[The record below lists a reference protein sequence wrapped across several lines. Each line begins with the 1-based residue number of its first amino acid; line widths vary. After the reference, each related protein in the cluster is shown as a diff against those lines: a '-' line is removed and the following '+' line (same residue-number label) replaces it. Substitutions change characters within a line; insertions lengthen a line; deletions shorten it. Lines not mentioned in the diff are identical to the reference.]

1 MSTWNTP
8 AGLIASPS
16 QGQPFTF
23 TLSAS
28 PTLGGV
34 ITYVL
39 QSNTLLPPGLALN
52 ANTGVISGTPSYVTV
67 NTLSDFTVSATET
80 TSGGTAFTNLASFS
94 INVTNLTWSTPQ
106 GSIGVFAQS
115 FPVNYQ
121 FVTVPSQNTNTV
133 AYTLLN
139 GAFPAGT
146 LVLDSTGLLT
156 GIPAETA
163 RSNTTTFTIRAQEY
177 NGSILVA
184 FKDRTFSMTV
194 DISVPNPEFTTPSGS
209 LFSVYDSIWQYFQL
223 QYIDQNPTSVL
234 VISLA
239 IGSLPPGLELLP
251 TGVIRGYALPPTDS
265 SGNPINQTYT
275 FSLEIRSDTG
285 GSLTAYSITINNQQ
299 LTPGFVGR
307 SPTLLNT
314 QSLSVVIPADDQY
327 GPYYLSSNNLGDFN
341 QNTDFIFKMI
351 GYNFDTSNDTDL
363 TYIINEPQGSNLD
376 ANSSTGWISGL
387 LPTINKNIETYN
399 FTVSV
404 YKTSNPALTSGTF
417 LFTATIIGD
426 INSQVVWVTAENL
439 GTINN
444 GAISDLE
451 ILATNSSQLELNY
464 RIAGN
469 QIQSNLKTIVNA
481 STQFEAFGDM
491 GAYLIGTS
499 DGQTW
504 AQQPSIN
511 SSVSLLYFT
520 SSVYNVA
527 DQVTILVG
535 YNQTDGSII
544 GQIPSSTGVF
554 ISSSSVAETQLNCVL
569 LAGSTYIAVGNNGTI
584 TTTTDPSA
592 WNTIVTTGTTRNLNS
607 ICYTGTMFV
616 AVGDNGTILTSTD
629 TTTWTIRTSGIT
641 TSLRSIIYTGST
653 YIAVG
658 DLNTILV
665 SSDAVTWTVNTNIE
679 QHLVADTNSQTYN
692 FKSICIDSAGYR
704 IMVVG
709 DYGSILISL
718 DDGFSFTLLQNLI
731 TTSTL
736 YQVIYDNVNT
746 NSFYMVG
753 DAGAILQF
761 DNDPLSSSYTF
772 LSSST
777 LTRLPPDLELLNT
790 GEISGRLAFESTESI
805 AASEET
811 RSYVFSVQA
820 YSTEFPEISAIRQ
833 FTLTT
838 YQKYYLPYDNIYIKA
853 LLSMDDRYKINTL
866 IHNGNL
872 IPPEY
877 VYRPDDSYFG
887 VADSVVYQHIF
898 GVPSVAADDFFQT
911 YIDAVQINHYWRNIT
926 LGEIKTAVARNENN
940 EIIYEVV
947 YSQVI
952 DDLVNNQNVSI
963 SKEIIWPRNIDL
975 HLNDW
980 YDSLTTQYVSET
992 YQATVQ
998 PLVKTFIS
1006 STNGLTL
1013 VLNAVDDITVGMNLL
1028 PIVGNTITNNP
1039 NDTPPIVTAVDI
1051 ANQTVTVDVAQTLV
1065 ANQQILF
1072 RIPAYTALTPGIA
1085 RTLYPNSLPNMRQQ
1099 IDDAIGNVND
1109 PQLLPL
1115 WMTSVQSDNTILGF
1129 TPAWVITYCKP
1140 GTSAIIQ
1147 KNIQTQWPYVLNEI
1161 DFELDRFEVDRS
1173 KTFNYEGVT
1182 SGGVPIW
1189 NTLPSAQ
1196 PNVTNNSADKYV
1208 YFPRKTIL
1216 PTQTQ

>member
-1 MSTWNTP
+1 MSTWNT
-8 AGLIASPS
+8 ASGLIASPS

-39 QSNTLLPPGLALN
+39 QSNTSLPAGLTLN
-52 ANTGVISGTPSYVTV
+52 ANTGVISGVSSYVTV
-67 NTLSDFTVSATET
+67 NTLSVFTVSATET
-80 TSGGTAFTNLASFS
+80 TSGGNVFTNPASFS
-94 INVTNLTWSTPQ
+94 INVTNLTWLTPQ
-106 GSIGVFAQS
+106 GSVGVFAES

-121 FVTVPSQNTNTV
+121 FATIPSQSTNTV
-133 AYTLLN
+133 TYALLN
-139 GAFPAGT
+139 GTFPVGT
-146 LVLDSTGLLT
+146 LTLSSTGLLT
-156 GIPAETA
+156 GIPSETA
-163 RSNTTTFTIRAQEY
+163 QSTTSQFTIRAQEY
-177 NGSILVA
+177 NGSTLVA

-194 DISVPNPEFTTPSGS
+194 DIAIPNPEFTTPSGA
-209 LFSVYDSIWQYFQL
+209 LFTAYDSVWQYFQL

-234 VISLA
+234 IISLA
-239 IGSLPPGLELLP
+239 IGILPPGLELLP
-251 TGVIRGYALPPTDS
+251 TGVIRGYARPPTDS
-265 SGNPINQTYT
+265 TGNPINQTYT
-275 FSLEIRSDTG
+275 FSLEISSDTG
-285 GSLTAYSITINNQQ
+285 SSLTAYSITINNQQ
-299 LTPGFVGR
+299 LISGFIGR
-307 SPTLLNT
+307 FPTILNT
-314 QSLSVVIPADDQY
+314 QPLSIMIPSDDPY

-351 GYNFDTSNDTDL
+351 GYNFDTGNDNDL
-363 TYIINEPQGSNLD
+363 TYVINEPQDSNLY
-376 ANSSTGWISGL
+376 ANPDTGWISGL
-387 LPTINKNIETYN
+387 LPTINQTIETFN

-404 YKTSNPALTSGTF
+404 YKTSNPTLTSGTF

-426 INSQVVWVTAENL
+426 INAQVVWITLSNL

-444 GAISDLE
+444 GAISDLQ

-481 STQFEAFGDM
+481 GTQFETFGDV
-491 GAYLIGTS
+491 GAYVTGTS

-504 AQQPSIN
+504 TQQPSIN

-520 SSVYNVA
+520 SAVYNAV

-544 GQIPSSTGVF
+544 GQISDSTGIF
-554 ISSSSVAETQLNCVL
+554 IPSSSVSQTQLNYVL
-569 LAGSTYIAVGNNGTI
+569 LDGTTYIAVGNNGTI

-592 WNTIVTTGTTRNLNS
+592 WNTIASTGTTQNLNS
-607 ICYTGTMFV
+607 ICYDGTMFV
-616 AVGDNGTILTSTD
+616 AVGDNGTILSSVD
-629 TTTWTIRTSGIT
+629 TVIWTPQVSGIT
-641 TSLRSIIYTGST
+641 TSLRSIIYTGTT

-658 DLNTILV
+658 DLNTILT
-665 SSDAVTWTVNTNIE
+665 SSNGVHWTLNTNIE
-679 QHLVADTNSQTYN
+679 QHLVADTNLQTYN
-692 FKSICIDSAGYR
+692 FKSICIDSLNTR

-746 NSFYMVG
+746 NSFYMIG

-761 DNDPLSSSYTF
+761 NNNPLSSSYTF
-772 LSSST
+772 LTSPT
-777 LTRLPPDLELLNT
+777 LTRLPPDLELLST
-790 GEISGRLAFESTESI
+790 GEISGRLAFESTQSI
-805 AASEET
+805 APAEET
-811 RSYVFSVQA
+811 RSYTFSVQA

-853 LLSMDDRYKINTL
+853 LMSMNDRYKINTL
-866 IHNGNL
+866 IYNGNL

-877 VYRPDDSYFG
+877 VYRSNDQYFG
-887 VADSVVYQHIF
+887 VAHGVVYQHIF
-898 GVPSVAADDFFQT
+898 GVPSVAANDFFQT

-926 LGEIKTAVARNENN
+926 LGEIKTAVARDANN
-940 EIIYEVV
+940 NIIYEVV

-952 DDLVNNQNVSI
+952 DDLVNNQGESI

-992 YQATVQ
+992 YQSTVQ
-998 PLVKTFIS
+998 PLVKTYLS
-1006 STNGLTL
+1006 SVDGFTL
-1013 VLNAVDDITVGMNLL
+1013 VLNAVDDITVGMNLT
-1028 PIVGNTITNNP
+1028 PIVGSTITNNID
-1039 NDTPPIVTAVDI
+1039 NTPPIVTAVDI
-1051 ANQTVTVDVAQTLV
+1051 ANQTVTVDVAQTLT
-1065 ANQQILF
+1065 ASEQILF
-1072 RIPAYTALTPGIA
+1072 RLSSYAALTPGIA

-1115 WMTSVQSDNTILGF
+1115 WMTSVQPDNTILGF

-1147 KNIQTQWPYVLNEI
+1147 NNIQTQWPYVLNEI

-1173 KTFNYEGVT
+1173 KTFNYEGTT

-1196 PNVTNNSADKYV
+1196 PNITNNAADKYV

>member
-1 MSTWNTP
+1 MSTWNTSS
-8 AGLIASPS
+8 GLIASPS

-39 QSNTLLPPGLALN
+39 QPNTFLPAGLTLN
-52 ANTGVISGTPSYVTV
+52 ANTGVISGITAYVTV
-67 NTLSDFTVSATET
+67 NTLSVFTVSATET
-80 TSGGTAFTNLASFS
+80 TSGGNVFTNPASFS

-106 GSIGVFAQS
+106 GSIGIFAES

-121 FVTVPSQNTNTV
+121 FATIPSQNTNTV
-133 AYTLLN
+133 TYTLLN
-139 GAFPAGT
+139 GTFPAGT
-146 LVLDSTGLLT
+146 LALDTTGLLT
-156 GIPAETA
+156 GLPAETA
-163 RSNTTTFTIRAQEY
+163 RSYTTTFTIRAQEY
-177 NGSILVA
+177 NGSTLIA

-194 DISVPNPEFTTPSGS
+194 DIAVPNPEFTTPSGT
-209 LFSVYDSIWQYFQL
+209 LFTAYDSVWQYFQL
-223 QYIDQNPTSVL
+223 QYIDQNPTSIL
-234 VISLA
+234 IISLA
-239 IGSLPPGLELLP
+239 IGILPPGLELTP
-251 TGVIRGYALPPTDS
+251 EGVIRGYARPPTDS
-265 SGNPINQTYT
+265 TGNPINQTYT
-275 FSLEIRSDTG
+275 FSLKIASDTG
-285 GSLTAYSITINNQQ
+285 SSLTAYSIIIDNQQ
-299 LTPGFVGR
+299 LIPGFAGR
-307 SPTLLNT
+307 SPTILNT
-314 QSLSVVIPADDQY
+314 QPLSIVIPADDQY

-351 GYNFDTSNDTDL
+351 GYNFDTDNDTDL

-376 ANSSTGWISGL
+376 ANPSTGWISGL
-387 LPTINKNIETYN
+387 LPTINQNIQTYN

-404 YKTSNPALTSGTF
+404 HKTSNPALTSGTF

-426 INSQVVWVTAENL
+426 INSQVAWVTASNL

-451 ILATNSSQLELNY
+451 ILATNSSQLALNY
-464 RIAGN
+464 RIVGN
-469 QIQSNLKTIVNA
+469 QIQSNFKTIVNT
-481 STQFEAFGDM
+481 STQFETLGDV
-491 GAYLIGTS
+491 GAYVTGTP

-504 AQQPSIN
+504 TQQPSIN

-520 SSVYNVA
+520 SAVYNAA
-527 DQVTILVG
+527 DQVTVVVG

-544 GQIPSSTGVF
+544 GQIPDSTEAF
-554 ISSSSVAETQLNCVL
+554 IPSSSVAETQLNCIL
-569 LAGSTYIAVGNNGTI
+569 LDGTTYIAVGNNGTI
-584 TTTTDPSA
+584 TLTTDPSA
-592 WNTIVTTGTTRNLNS
+592 WNTIATTGTTQNLNS
-607 ICYTGTMFV
+607 ICFGASKFI
-616 AVGDNGTILTSTD
+616 AVGDNGTILSSFD
-629 TTTWTIRTSGIT
+629 TVTWTPQVSGVT
-641 TSLRSIIYTGST
+641 TSLRSIIYTGTT

-658 DLNTILV
+658 DLNTILT
-665 SSDAVTWTVNTNIE
+665 SSNGIDWTLNTNIE
-679 QHLVADTNSQTYN
+679 QHLVADTNLQTYSY
-692 FKSICIDSAGYR
+692 KSICIDSLNTR
-704 IMVVG
+704 IMIVG

-718 DDGFSFTLLQNLI
+718 DDGFSFTLIQNLI

-736 YQVIYDNVNT
+736 YQVIYDSVNT

-761 DNDPLSSSYTF
+761 NNDPLSSSYTF
-772 LSSST
+772 LTSPT
-777 LTRLPPDLELLNT
+777 LTRLPPDLELLST

-805 AASEET
+805 AAAGET
-811 RSYVFSVQA
+811 RQYVFTVQA
-820 YSTEFPEISAIRQ
+820 YSTEFSEISAIKQ

-853 LLSMDDRYKINTL
+853 LMSMNDRYKINTL

-877 VYRPDDSYFG
+877 VYRSNDVYFG

-898 GVPSVAADDFFQT
+898 GVPSVAANDFFQT

-926 LGEIKTAVARNENN
+926 LGEIKTAVARDANN
-940 EIIYEVV
+940 KIIYEVV

-952 DDLVNNQNVSI
+952 DDLVNNQGVSI

-992 YQATVQ
+992 YQQDVQ
-998 PLVKTFIS
+998 PLVKTYLS
-1006 STNGLTL
+1006 SVDGFTL
-1013 VLNAVDDITVGMNLL
+1013 VLNAVDDITVGMNLT
-1028 PIVGNTITNNP
+1028 PIVGNTITNNLD
-1039 NDTPPIVTAVDI
+1039 NTPPTVTAVDI
-1051 ANQTVTVDVAQTLV
+1051 ANQTVTVDVAQTLTTDE
-1065 ANQQILF
+1065 QILF
-1072 RIPAYTALTPGIA
+1072 RLPAYTALTPGIA

-1109 PQLLPL
+1109 PQLLPA
-1115 WMTSVQSDNTILGF
+1115 WMTSVQPDNTILGF

-1147 KNIQTQWPYVLNEI
+1147 KNIQTQWPYVLNQI

-1196 PNVTNNSADKYV
+1196 PNITNNAADQYV
-1208 YFPRKTIL
+1208 YFPRKSIL
-1216 PTQTQ
+1216 PNQTQ